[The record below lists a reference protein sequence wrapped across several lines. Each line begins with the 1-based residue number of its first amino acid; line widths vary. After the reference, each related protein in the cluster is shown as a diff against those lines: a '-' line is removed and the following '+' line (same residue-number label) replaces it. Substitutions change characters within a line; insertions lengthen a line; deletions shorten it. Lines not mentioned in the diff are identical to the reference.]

1 MALLEVRDLHVFYGN
16 IAALKGISLDA
27 EPGQIMAILGG
38 NGAGKTTTLRT
49 ISGLLRPRS
58 GTITFEGRSIVGLEA
73 HVIVGI
79 GLSQVPEGR
88 RIFNILTVE
97 ENLNLGGYIVRSSR
111 ELVRTR
117 KASVFKLFPR
127 LAERPDPP
135 RGEPLGAAPPHPPS
149 SPVP

>member
-1 MALLEVRDLHVFYGN
+1 
-16 IAALKGISLDA
+16 
-27 EPGQIMAILGG
+27 MAILGG

-58 GTITFEGRSIVGLEA
+58 GTITFDGRSIVGLEA

-111 ELVRTR
+111 ELGRTR
-117 KASVFKLFPR
+117 KASLFKLFPR
-127 LAERPDPP
+127 LAGR
-135 RGEPLGAAPPHPPS
+135 RGGVVVRARCA
-149 SPVP
+149 

>member
-1 MALLEVRDLHVFYGN
+1 MPLLEVRDLHVFYGS
-16 IAALKGISLDA
+16 IEALKGISLDA
-27 EPGQIMAILGG
+27 EPGEIMAILGG

-49 ISGLLRPRS
+49 ISGLLRPPRS

-117 KASVFKLFPR
+117 KASVFSQ
-127 LAERPDPP
+127 
-135 RGEPLGAAPPHPPS
+135 S
-149 SPVP
+149 S

>member
-58 GTITFEGRSIVGLEA
+58 GTVTFAGRSIVGLEA
-73 HVIVGI
+73 HAIVGM
-79 GLSQVPEGR
+79 GLSQVPECR

-97 ENLNLGGYIVRSSR
+97 GNLNLRGYISRSTR
-111 ELVRTR
+111 EL
-117 KASVFKLFPR
+117 
-127 LAERPDPP
+127 
-135 RGEPLGAAPPHPPS
+135 G
-149 SPVP
+149 